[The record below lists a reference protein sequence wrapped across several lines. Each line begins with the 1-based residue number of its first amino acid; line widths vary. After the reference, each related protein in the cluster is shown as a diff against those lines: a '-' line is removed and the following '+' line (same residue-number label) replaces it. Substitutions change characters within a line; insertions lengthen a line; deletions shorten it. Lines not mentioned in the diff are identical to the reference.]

1 MTIETTVFTFK
12 LSNTFEEWVKM
23 FDSPEID
30 AFHKTVGLTPLYR
43 GKSLIDPKEVI
54 VIHQAEEGVAKH
66 VFSDPETIKNIESGG
81 HIYSTTKITSWV
93 SDQSK
98 SNYANLCKF
107 NAEKEF
113 HIRSLETKLG
123 YSRV

>member
-23 FDSPEID
+23 FDSHEID
-30 AFHKTVGLTPLYR
+30 AFHKTVGLTSLCR

-66 VFSDPETIKNIESGG
+66 VF
-81 HIYSTTKITSWV
+81 HILKPLKI
-93 SDQSK
+93 
-98 SNYANLCKF
+98 
-107 NAEKEF
+107 
-113 HIRSLETKLG
+113 
-123 YSRV
+123 

>member
-1 MTIETTVFTFK
+1 MDFISKRQGYVPLRLVPYIFFVAVVLSITT
-12 LSNTFEEWVKM
+12 SNTFEEWVEM
-23 FDSPEID
+23 FDSPDID

-66 VFSDPETIKNIESGG
+66 VFSDPETIKNIEAGG

-93 SDQSK
+93 S
-98 SNYANLCKF
+98 
-107 NAEKEF
+107 E
-113 HIRSLETKLG
+113 
-123 YSRV
+123 